1 MSVCAALPEHVILRE
16 LPFCG
21 VLLDTRT
28 SRVYRLS
35 QPATA
40 MLRRALDGT
49 DAPGPYE
56 PVIRTRS
63 TASASAPALGQ
74 LIARLASAGLLRVVS
89 PSRSAQDERDAS

>member
-49 DAPGPYE
+49 DAGPYE